1 MLGVLGVLQGTR
13 GASGYSGCLGYS
25 GCFRVL
31 WVLRVSALLWASG
44 AGILCFTV
52 PLGTVTVHSSGGAAR
67 VVSPIE
73 SLEHSKCVR
82 MSIGSAEAARTEPH
96 LCACTGTL
104 QQREALFSVHGVS
117 LHYSSAQY
125 PEALR
130 CAGAPRAARA
140 RARHRRRPE
149 RCIVFVIDGTRR
161 HGVLPDRVG
170 VTGSWKLR
178 CSVPSSTACRA
189 VQPSSVPEARRR
201 FLVGA

>member
-1 MLGVLGVLQGTR
+1 VWLTD
-13 GASGYSGCLGYS
+13 
-25 GCFRVL
+25 RV
-31 WVLRVSALLWASG
+31 
-44 AGILCFTV
+44 
-52 PLGTVTVHSSGGAAR
+52 
-67 VVSPIE
+67 
-73 SLEHSKCVR
+73 
-82 MSIGSAEAARTEPH
+82 ARTLKVRAHEHRLGRGRPYRATPAH
-96 LCACTGTL
+96 CTRTL
-104 QQREALFSVHGVS
+104 QQREALRYMGFPY
-117 LHYSSAQY
+117 YSSAQY

-140 RARHRRRPE
+140 RAHHRRRPE

-201 FLVGA
+201 LLVGRRTRVGARVRGLYL